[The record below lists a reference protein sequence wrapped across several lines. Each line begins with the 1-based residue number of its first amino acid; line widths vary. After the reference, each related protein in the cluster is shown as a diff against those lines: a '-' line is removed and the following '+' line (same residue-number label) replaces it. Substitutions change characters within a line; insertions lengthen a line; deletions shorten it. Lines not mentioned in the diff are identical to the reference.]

1 MFPSVVVYGAVT
13 SRTQVPPVNCAVTVA
28 SDPTVELIG
37 VNEAS
42 IAFVMTYSGLVADS
56 VVPDG
61 EIVKTVVPVPTQLL
75 RIASTSAEP

>member
-1 MFPSVVVYGAVT
+1 MFPSVVDYGVT

-28 SDPTVELIG
+28 REPTVELIG

-56 VVPDG
+56 DAPDG
-61 EIVKTVVPVPTQLL
+61 EIVKTVVPVPRQLL
-75 RIASTSAEP
+75 KIASTSVAP